1 MGVTIYTEQMG
12 SQLGAEEVELLV
24 RGARE
29 QGRATLLVPSASER
43 DACRQV
49 LARAEG
55 GAAAG
60 MGIEVTTTAAW
71 IGSLWELF
79 GDGRQVV
86 LAIERH
92 MLMAKVVRDCS
103 QQGGIEPLQENPGTV
118 RLMASV
124 ARDLLPYAK
133 DGASWAQSDAEYVV
147 RDILSTYKA
156 LLANLGLVE
165 ASEAAE
171 LLGEQFA
178 AEGLPACARFV
189 AVRDLAKVPAWQYRL
204 LATIARGKG
213 EVCWLLDQGEAGFAE
228 DVAARMRRLGC
239 DVASKDLGDAIDGE
253 RGTSAPVRFPEF
265 LEVAGPHA
273 KCAAYADGVM
283 RLFNGAGDGDAAE
296 GGDTTSSV
304 AVGGGDVPAGTV
316 GGAAD
321 AGSPTAVGGAPAA
334 RSVVVVSP
342 CPVELFDEL
351 SPRLAAMGATSRVQR
366 WFTWEDTFVGRQ
378 FTALCDLA
386 DKMRGAC
393 EGPAEPGEPSVEGG
407 AEIGGAYRP
416 RPNPLQMEADPLRA
430 VEWWPAPE
438 LTDWLYSPLSGVDAW
453 LACEFDKKI
462 RSHRAFSPQRVLREL
477 QSVQSRQQAAR
488 KKLDAGSAYKD
499 VPAVGADVFAA
510 ICAGHYVIAL
520 KKMRSVAEAL
530 PAAAFGTRDGAARRQ
545 AEITMAESA
554 IVALQETARSL
565 DVPQDV
571 AISVL
576 DGLRVIEPVACEP
589 QAAGGCG
596 PVSAREVRFVKL
608 DDAALMPRG
617 SVGGMLLADVDVES
631 YPLSHEEGMLA
642 ELARELGCTP
652 LELEPACRLRIRF
665 GRALAAPSVRPVLAR
680 VTHDS
685 QADDR
690 YPAPTWT
697 EIRCGMEQAGEDLG
711 ACTRTVGEEDVAS
724 DFNQAGGRGLR
735 VEHVTC
741 QPPQQ
746 LSAAAVPYVVL
757 KELDPEGPEGALR
770 PRRFSATQIE
780 SYVTCPLC
788 WFMGSRVRPQSID
801 AGFTS
806 MEEGN
811 FVHDVMQ
818 RFHEALPTIGARR
831 VTYQN
836 LDACLG
842 LLRSTFA
849 EVRAEH
855 ASGATSRSAALVPQ
869 STVESA
875 QVDEILPQLER
886 VVRYEACALPPFSP
900 VYAELTFDGQGI
912 TYAGRPLGGRI
923 DRVDTD
929 AQGRAVVI
937 DYKHRSDPNQ
947 YKLTDPTVLDKKTGV
962 VPADDPD
969 WLPEHVQAL
978 IYAQAL
984 RRMDESLDPRA
995 AVYFTTKSEPG
1006 IRGAVA
1012 DELTGMV
1019 PDLVGKNDEGKK
1031 GFPAD
1036 AVGGTMEF
1044 DELLDRV
1051 EETIARRLDAMEA
1064 GDIRAAEEGASSC
1077 AYNHELGFARRDA

>member
-1 MGVTIYTEQMG
+1 MGVTIYSMRAG

-60 MGIEVTTTAAW
+60 MGIEVTTPAAW

-86 LAIERH
+86 LTIERH
-92 MLMAKVVRDCS
+92 MLMANVVAS
-103 QQGGIEPLQENPGTV
+103 LSEESIEPLRQNRGTV
-118 RLMASV
+118 QLLAST
-124 ARDLLPYAK
+124 ARDLLPYATVP
-133 DGASWAQSDAEYVV
+133 DAPEPRSDAEHVV
-147 RDILSTYKA
+147 RDILSKYKM
-156 LLANLGLVE
+156 LLADLGLVE

-178 AEGLPACARFV
+178 ERLPACARFV
-189 AVRDLAKVPAWQYRL
+189 AVRDVSRMPAWQYRL
-204 LATIARGKG
+204 LAAIARGDGRVEG
-213 EVCWLLDQGEAGFAE
+213 EVCWLSDQGEAGFASE
-228 DVAARMRRLGC
+228 IEELMCRFGCSVVRRDLEGGGEVADAPAR
-239 DVASKDLGDAIDGE
+239 S
-253 RGTSAPVRFPEF
+253 PEF

-273 KCAAYADGVM
+273 KGAAYADEVM
-283 RLFNGAGDGDAAE
+283 RLFDEVGGGDAAD
-296 GGDTTSSV
+296 GGGATSSV

-321 AGSPTAVGGAPAA
+321 VGSPAAVGDATAA
-334 RSVVVVSP
+334 RTVVVASP
-342 CPVELFDEL
+342 CPAELFDEL
-351 SPRLAAMGATSRVQR
+351 APRLVDRGAASRVQR
-366 WFTWEDTFVGRQ
+366 WFTWDDTFVGQQ

-393 EGPAEPGEPSVEGG
+393 VDSQESGGLSVEGG
-407 AEIGGAYRP
+407 GVRQP
-416 RPNPLQMEADPLRA
+416 RPNPLQMEADPLKA

-453 LACEFDKKI
+453 LTREFDKKI
-462 RSHRAFSPQRVLREL
+462 RLHRAFSPQDVLRAL
-477 QSVQSRQQAAR
+477 QSVQSRQQAAH

-510 ICAGHYVIAL
+510 ICAGHYVTAL
-520 KKMRSVAEAL
+520 KKMLSVAEAL
-530 PAAAFGTRDGAARRQ
+530 PASAFGTRDGAAKRQ
-545 AEITMAESA
+545 AEIAMAESA
-554 IVALQETARSL
+554 IDALQVTARSL
-565 DVPQDV
+565 AVPQDD
-571 AISVL
+571 AITAL
-576 DGLRVIEPVACEP
+576 DDLRVIEPVACEP
-589 QAAGGCG
+589 QAVGGIG
-596 PVSAREVRFVKL
+596 SVPVREVRFVKL
-608 DDAALMPRG
+608 DEAALMPRG

-642 ELARELGCTP
+642 ELAEELGCTP

-665 GRALAAPSVRPVLAR
+665 GRALAAPATRPVLAR

-697 EIRCGMEQAGEDLG
+697 EIKRAMERAGEEP
-711 ACTRTVGEEDVAS
+711 CVRTVGEESLAADLDVS
-724 DFNQAGGRGLR
+724 GGRGLR

-746 LSAAAVPYVVL
+746 LSAAAIPYVAL
-757 KELDPEGPEGALR
+757 KERDPEGHEGALR
-770 PRRFSATQIE
+770 TRRLSASQIE
-780 SYVTCPLC
+780 NYVTCPLC
-788 WFMGSRVRPQSID
+788 WFMGSRVRPQAID
-801 AGFTS
+801 AGFAS
-806 MEEGN
+806 MEKGN

-818 RFHEALPTIGARR
+818 RFHEALPTIEAAR

-855 ASGATSRSAALVPQ
+855 ASGATSSSAALVPQ

-886 VVRYEACALPPFSP
+886 VVRYEARALPPFSP
-900 VYAELTFDGQGI
+900 AYAELTFDGQGI

-929 AQGRAVVI
+929 ATGRAVVI
-937 DYKHRSDPNQ
+937 DYKHRGNPNQ
-947 YKLTDPTVLDKKTGV
+947 YKLTDPTVKDDDGV
-962 VPADDPD
+962 APADDPD

-984 RRMDESLDPRA
+984 RRMDEPLDPRA
-995 AVYFTTKSEPG
+995 AVYFTTKGTPG
-1006 IRGAVA
+1006 MRGAVA

-1019 PDLVGKNDEGKK
+1019 PGLLGRNDEGKK

-1036 AVGGTMEF
+1036 AVGGTMGF
-1044 DELLDRV
+1044 HELLDRV
-1051 EETIARRLDAMEA
+1051 EEGIARRLDAMEA
-1064 GDIRAAEEGASSC
+1064 GDIRAAEEAASRC

>member
-1 MGVTIYTEQMG
+1 MGVIIYSMQTG

-43 DACRQV
+43 DACRQA

-55 GAAAG
+55 AAAAG
-60 MGIEVTTTAAW
+60 TGIEVTTPAAW
-71 IGSLWELF
+71 IGGLWELF

-86 LAIERH
+86 LAIERR
-92 MLMAKVVRDCS
+92 MLMAKVVRDRS

-133 DGASWAQSDAEYVV
+133 DGASWAQSDAEHVV

-156 LLANLGLVE
+156 LLADLGLVE

-178 AEGLPACARFV
+178 ECLPACARFV
-189 AVRDLAKVPAWQYRL
+189 AVRDLAKVPAYQYRL
-204 LATIARGKG
+204 LAAIARGDGRVEG
-213 EVCWLLDQGEAGFAE
+213 EVCWLSDRGEAGFVGE
-228 DVAARMRRLGC
+228 VEERMHGLGC
-239 DVASKDLGDAIDGE
+239 SVVRKDLEGGGE
-253 RGTSAPVRFPEF
+253 GAPASARSPEF
-265 LEVAGPHA
+265 LEVTGPHA
-273 KCAAYADGVM
+273 KGAAYADGVI
-283 RLFNGAGDGDAAE
+283 RLVDGAGDGDAAD
-296 GGDTTSSV
+296 GGGATSRAV
-304 AVGGGDVPAGTV
+304 ACGGDVPAGTV

-321 AGSPTAVGGAPAA
+321 AGSPSAVGGAPAA
-334 RSVVVVSP
+334 RTVVVASP
-342 CPVELFDEL
+342 RPAELFDEL

-393 EGPAEPGEPSVEGG
+393 TAPEEPDELVVEDGG
-407 AEIGGAYRP
+407 ARRG

-430 VEWWPAPE
+430 GEWWPAPE
-438 LTDWLYSPLSGVDAW
+438 LADWLYSPLSGLEAW
-453 LACEFDKKI
+453 LAREFDKKI
-462 RSHRAFSPQRVLREL
+462 RSHRAFSPQGVLREL
-477 QSVQSRQQAAR
+477 QSVQSRQQASR
-488 KKLDAGSAYKD
+488 TKLDEGNPYKD

-510 ICAGHYVIAL
+510 ICAGRYVTAL

-530 PAAAFGTRDGAARRQ
+530 PAFAFGTRDGAAKRQ
-545 AEITMAESA
+545 AEIAMVELA
-554 IVALQETARSL
+554 IAALQETARSL
-565 DVPQDV
+565 AVPQDD
-571 AISVL
+571 AITAL
-576 DGLRVIEPVACEP
+576 DDLRIIEPVACEP
-589 QAAGGCG
+589 QAAGGIG
-596 PVSAREVRFVKL
+596 SASAREVRFVKL
-608 DDAALMPRG
+608 DDAALIPQE

-631 YPLSHEEGMLA
+631 YPLSHEEGMPA

-665 GRALAAPSVRPVLAR
+665 RRALAASSTRPVLAR
-680 VTHDS
+680 VTHDA
-685 QADDR
+685 QADER

-697 EIRCGMEQAGEDLG
+697 EIKRAMERAGEES
-711 ACTRTVGEEDVAS
+711 CVRTVGEESLAADLDVS
-724 DFNQAGGRGLR
+724 GGRGLR

-746 LSAAAVPYVVL
+746 LSAAAIPYVVL
-757 KELDPEGPEGALR
+757 KERDPEGPEGALR
-770 PRRFSATQIE
+770 TRRLSASQIE

-788 WFMGSRVRPQSID
+788 WFMGSRVRPQGID
-801 AGFTS
+801 AGFTG
-806 MEEGN
+806 MEKGN

-818 RFHEALPTIGARR
+818 RFHEALPTIGTKR

-855 ASGATSRSAALVPQ
+855 ASGTASSSAALVPQ

-875 QVDEILPQLER
+875 QMDEILPQLER
-886 VVRYEACALPPFSP
+886 VVRYEARALPPFSP
-900 VYAELTFDGQGI
+900 TYAELTFDGQGI

-947 YKLTDPTVLDKKTGV
+947 YKLTDPTVPDKKTGV
-962 VPADDPD
+962 APADDPD
-969 WLPEHVQAL
+969 WLPEHVQTL

-995 AVYFTTKSEPG
+995 AVYFTTKATKDAPG
-1006 IRGAVA
+1006 MRGAVA

-1019 PDLVGKNDEGKK
+1019 PGLLGKNDEGKK

-1051 EETIARRLDAMEA
+1051 EEGIARRLDAMEA
-1064 GDIRAAEEGASSC
+1064 GDIRAAEEPASSC
-1077 AYNHELGFARRDA
+1077 TYNHELGFARRDA